1 MVAIQTGGFTAYYA
15 HYSNEFMYAAA
26 NMENQ
31 TYVFIAIG

>member
-1 MVAIQTGGFTAYYA
+1 MCIRDSYYA